1 MRELIDKNKLLEV
14 IDGLTVMPQ
23 TIYGYRY
30 EDLSLIAEALRRNGV
45 SPDKV
50 RRVVDDVVLLVNT
63 MLASLEE
70 ERLKAVAI
78 AVDAWRK
85 K

>member
-1 MRELIDKNKLLEV
+1 MRELIDKNKLLKA

-30 EDLSLIAEALRRNGV
+30 EDLSLIAEALRRNGI
-45 SPDKV
+45 PPANV
-50 RRVVDDVVLLVNT
+50 RCVVDDVVLMMNT
-63 MLASLEE
+63 MLESLEE
-70 ERLKAVAI
+70 ERLKAVAL